1 MTEKLNG
8 RVTTRRTRVWELS
21 DPAEAGIAHMET
33 LVVTERHVLDCKTGK
48 ETRETAYHYSSAS
61 ARSRTARQWAEHVRD
76 HWGIESRNHGRRDNW
91 LLEDKT
97 RGKHPGI
104 VASLCILRSVVL
116 YFNAQTETGNINA
129 FVESCQDGRRLVLG
143 LITRRRRAK

>member
-1 MTEKLNG
+1 
-8 RVTTRRTRVWELS
+8 
-21 DPAEAGIAHMET
+21 MET
-33 LVVTERHVLDCKTGK
+33 LVVTERHVRDCKTGG
-48 ETRETAYHYSSAS
+48 ETRETAYHYCSAS

-97 RGKHPGI
+97 RSKHSGI

-116 YFNAQTETGNINA
+116 HFNAQTETGNVNA
-129 FVESCQDGRRLVLG
+129 FVESCQGGGRHALG
-143 LITRRRRAK
+143 LIMRRRGVK

>member
-1 MTEKLNG
+1 M
-8 RVTTRRTRVWELS
+8 
-21 DPAEAGIAHMET
+21 EAGIAHMQT
-33 LVVTERHVLDCKTGK
+33 LVVTQRHTVVSKTGK
-48 ETRETAYHYSSAS
+48 ETCETAYHYSSMPAK
-61 ARSRTARQWAEHVRD
+61 SRTARQWAGHVRD

-104 VASLCILRSVVL
+104 VAALCILRAVVL
-116 YFNAQTETGNINA
+116 HFNAQTETGNINA
-129 FVESCQDGRRLVLG
+129 FVESCQHSGMLALG